1 MIFSRTAEYAIRAFV
16 NLALQPKDRFVI
28 VRQIAE
34 EEKIPTIH
42 LGKVLQQFVKNG
54 LLKSRKGPTGG
65 FALRRSAT
73 QIRLIDIVEPLDGI
87 RDYQRCAAGLAECS
101 DDLPCPVHDSWT
113 LVRSTILQYLERNTI
128 SDLATALDA
137 KRTAIRTSAAKG
149 VPRKAKNRTASER
162 KPLRNRN
169 RPSSHHGT

>member
-1 MIFSRTAEYAIRAFV
+1 MIFSRTAEYVIRAFV